1 MSGMEADAESN
12 KSETTRLFRVTKT
25 VLQMLRDR
33 GYPVTERM
41 LSMTREG
48 FVEKYKSDED
58 ATKIDRAKITINFQT
73 DEDNMMVFFCTDE
86 KLSTDSYKLFAEVM
100 ESNKANKGIFILRSG
115 ISPNANKAIDELNMG
130 GTKRIEKFRESELV
144 VNITEHELVPKHEVL
159 SDDEKKELLMRYRVK
174 ESQLPKMLASDAV
187 ARYFGLRSGKV
198 VKIIRRSETAGRYV
212 TYRLVV

>member
-86 KLSTDSYKLFAEVM
+86 KLSTDSYKL
-100 ESNKANKGIFILRSG
+100 
-115 ISPNANKAIDELNMG
+115 
-130 GTKRIEKFRESELV
+130 
-144 VNITEHELVPKHEVL
+144 
-159 SDDEKKELLMRYRVK
+159 
-174 ESQLPKMLASDAV
+174 
-187 ARYFGLRSGKV
+187 
-198 VKIIRRSETAGRYV
+198 
-212 TYRLVV
+212 